1 MERSDNMKTI
11 LTDSKGLDLVLDTA
25 TDNLKLVYCGHIVAI
40 DGEIL
45 EDKLKELPMTW
56 ETNDTFHRYLD
67 HIKACKRLLP
77 HLAQNGVQLSEFFEK
92 REKAMLLAT
101 QGSFDPVKKPKH
113 YNSGKYEVI
122 DMIESALSALPVLPF
137 QAYCLGNALKY
148 ICRAG
153 LKGDFSEDIRK
164 AITYLNWAIGV
175 DLRNEETR
183 NTDSR

>member
-1 MERSDNMKTI
+1 MITM
-11 LTDSKGLDLVLDTA
+11 LTDSKGLEIVADVMSDRLLIM
-25 TDNLKLVYCGHIVAI
+25 YCNHIVAI
-40 DGEIL
+40 NGDII
-45 EDKLKELPMTW
+45 EDTLKNIPMTW
-56 ETNDTFHRYLD
+56 ETNDTFHRYLE
-67 HIKACKRLLP
+67 HVKACRKLLP
-77 HLAQNGVQLSEFFEK
+77 NLAENNIPLIEFFTK
-92 REKAMLLAT
+92 REKAMLLAKDKST
-101 QGSFDPVKKPKH
+101 SPEDSFDPVKKPKH

-175 DLRNEETR
+175 DLRNE
-183 NTDSR
+183 D

>member
-1 MERSDNMKTI
+1 MERGDSVKDNKDIRIVKKAKDDTYLI
-11 LTDSKGLDLVLDTA
+11 TDGNGKVIETMFPTLEYALARAHVL
-25 TDNLKLVYCGHIVAI
+25 I
-40 DGEIL
+40 DDI
-45 EDKLKELPMTW
+45 DKR
-56 ETNDTFHRYLD
+56 D
-67 HIKACKRLLP
+67 
-77 HLAQNGVQLSEFFEK
+77 
-92 REKAMLLAT
+92 
-101 QGSFDPVKKPKH
+101 SFDPVKKPKH

-183 NTDSR
+183 NADSR